1 MAIVLGD
8 NQYGKAETHVVRV
21 VRDTARH
28 EIRDLVVSSA
38 LRGSFDEAHTS
49 GEQSSVL
56 PTDTQKNTVFAF
68 AKKVGITSPE
78 QFAVALARHFVDDV
92 DTVSSARVTV
102 EEHLWE
108 RASVDGVPH
117 DHTFVQSSQEVR
129 TVAVT
134 VADGRTHVL
143 SGLSG
148 LVLLKSTGSEFSG
161 FLVDEYTTLAPTS
174 DRVMATSV
182 SARWRWSSLPGDFD
196 SAYGEVRSVLVSR
209 FGALHS
215 LALQQ
220 TLWEM
225 GRGVLE
231 TREDIAQI
239 RLSAPNRHHFPVDL
253 SPFGLENP
261 GEVFWAADRP
271 YGLIEVEVHRDDEPV
286 ADSCDAGD
294 ASDAAVAWRAVPGFL

>member
-1 MAIVLGD
+1 MGIALGD

-38 LRGSFDEAHTS
+38 LRGAFADAHLT
-49 GEQSSVL
+49 GDQSSVL

-68 AKKVGITSPE
+68 AKSVGITSPE
-78 QFAVALARHFVDDV
+78 QFAVALARHFAGV
-92 DTVSSARVTV
+92 DTVSSARVSV
-102 EEHLWE
+102 EEHLWV
-108 RASVDGVPH
+108 RAAVDGAPH

-129 TVAVT
+129 TAAVT
-134 VADGRTHVL
+134 VEDGRTHVL
-143 SGLSG
+143 TGLTG
-148 LVLLKSTGSEFSG
+148 LVLLKSTGSEFAG

-182 SARWRWSSLPGDFD
+182 SARWLWSSVPDD
-196 SAYGEVRSVLVSR
+196 PDPAYAEVRAVLISR

-225 GRGVLE
+225 GRSVLE
-231 TREDIAQI
+231 TRDDIAEI

-271 YGLIEVEVHRDDEPV
+271 YGLIEVEVRRDENP
-286 ADSCDAGD
+286 AG
-294 ASDAAVAWRAVPGFL
+294 ASGPAWRGVPGFV